1 MTQYLPLFPLDI
13 VLFPKMVLPLHIF
26 EERYKEMIGECL
38 RSRTRFGVLYAHDR
52 TTEKVGCLAGILK
65 VLKKYEDGRMDLL
78 TQGGDRFEILH
89 FDTSASYLRGWSEP
103 FTDRD
108 QPQPPDGKAVERLLE
123 LYRETAYILNRKEA
137 DKVAVSPPGY
147 QGLSFQIASA
157 FALPKEVKQRVLEGR
172 SETERVAIL
181 TAYFNENLPR
191 LRRTEIAAKR
201 AGSNGHVR

>member
-1 MTQYLPLFPLDI
+1 MTQFLPLFPLDI
-13 VLFPKMVLPLHIF
+13 VLFPKMVIPLHIF

-38 RSRTRFGVLYAHDR
+38 RSKAPFGVLYAHDR

-78 TQGGDRFEILH
+78 TRGGERFEILH
-89 FDTSASYLRGWSEP
+89 FDTSASYLRGWFEP
-103 FTDRD
+103 FADRD
-108 QPQPPDGKAVERLLE
+108 QTQPPDRKTVERLLD
-123 LYRETAYILNRKEA
+123 LYRETSYILNKKEA
-137 DKVAVSPPGY
+137 DKVAVSPGY
-147 QGLSFQIASA
+147 QGLSFQIASG
-157 FALPKEVKQRVLEGR
+157 FALPKKVKQRVLEGR

-191 LRRTEIAAKR
+191 LRRTEVAAKR

>member
-1 MTQYLPLFPLDI
+1 MTRLLPLFPLDI

-38 RSRTRFGVLYAHDR
+38 RSKAPFGVLYAHDG
-52 TTEKVGCLAGILK
+52 TTARVGCRAGILK
-65 VLKKYEDGRMDLL
+65 VLKKYDDGRMDLL

-103 FTDRD
+103 FADRD
-108 QPQPPDGKAVERLLE
+108 GAQSPDRKAVEQLLE
-123 LYRETAYILNRKEA
+123 LFRETARILKRSEA
-137 DKVAVSPPGY
+137 EKVGVSPGY
-147 QGLSFQIASA
+147 QGLSFQIAGG
-157 FALPKEVKQRVLEGR
+157 FPLPKTVKQRVLEGR

-181 TAYFNENLPR
+181 IAYFNENLPR
-191 LRRTEIAAKR
+191 LRRTGVAAKR